1 MGYNRA
7 NDGAWLGSDLGS
19 GHGSKHGFA
28 AKRALEASG
37 RSLDDAPRDVLPLF
51 PGHLLPGMLMRLT
64 PQDRELALKHKL
76 VPAAVLPGM
85 TVYSAITPAA
95 ERAAQALGLRVV
107 ARADAAA
114 FRKAVRFVLGP
125 GLLREA
131 VFGLARRHPGLSAQR
146 RFTGQQLAGLMVL
159 LALVA
164 ATGIG
169 LDWGYVLL
177 AASLLSGCFFAMT
190 VAIRIL
196 ALLPG
201 TVLQAPAV
209 PPLTTSALPSYS
221 VLVPLFRETAVLN
234 QLIGGLMALD
244 YPVAKLDIKLILE
257 EEDVLMQRAVMA
269 RQLPEHFDVIVVP
282 AGKPQTKPRALN
294 YALQFSRGELLTI
307 YDSEDVPEPDQ
318 LRRAAAIF
326 AARDEGLACLQAVL
340 TYYNPNENW
349 LTRQFTAEYAALFN
363 VLLPALAATG
373 LPLPLGGTSNH
384 FRSAALRAVGAWDPF
399 NVTEDAD
406 LGYRFRRMG
415 FETDA
420 FESRTYEEANTQL
433 WNWMRQRRRW
443 LKGFLHTWLVLMRHP
458 VQLFRETGPSGFW
471 TIQCMSLGV
480 FASALLHPFF
490 LAHTLWFFLSGRVY
504 QELATPLHGGAIG
517 LGGAILL
524 LGYGVSMACAQRGLA
539 KLGFWHWTGT
549 ILTMP
554 LYWMLMTPAAWMA
567 LWDFAVRPHHWHKT
581 QHGLSALLRAGGGKA
596 RRRGAGRELSRT

>member
-1 MGYNRA
+1 MDDDRA
-7 NDGAWLGSDLGS
+7 KDGAWLGSDLGS
-19 GHGSKHGFA
+19 GHGLG
-28 AKRALEASG
+28 AKQALGGSPA
-37 RSLDDAPRDVLPLF
+37 SLDDAPRDVLPVF

-85 TVYSAITPAA
+85 TVYSAVTPTA
-95 ERAAQALGLRVV
+95 ERAATALGLRVV
-107 ARADAAA
+107 ARADPGA

-131 VFGLARRHPGLSAQR
+131 VFGLARRHPALSARR
-146 RFTGQQLAGLMVL
+146 RFTAEQLAGLMVL
-159 LALVA
+159 VALVS
-164 ATGIG
+164 ATGIA

-201 TVLQAPAV
+201 TVLRAPAA
-209 PPLTTSALPSYS
+209 PPLASSALPSYS

-269 RQLPEHFDVIVVP
+269 RQLPEHFDVIIVP

-307 YDSEDVPEPDQ
+307 YDSEDIPEPDQ

-326 AARDEGLACLQAVL
+326 AARDDGLACLQAVL

-349 LTRQFTAEYAALFN
+349 LTRQFTAEYATLFN

-384 FRSAALRAVGAWDPF
+384 FRSAALRAVGGWDPF

-415 FETDA
+415 FETDT
-420 FESRTYEEANTQL
+420 FDSRTYEEANTQL
-433 WNWMRQRRRW
+433 WNWMKQRRRW

-471 TIQCMSLGV
+471 TMQCMSLGV
-480 FASALLHPFF
+480 FASSLLHPFF

-504 QELATPLHGGAIG
+504 EELATPLHGGAIG

-524 LGYGVSMACAQRGLA
+524 LGYGVSMACAQRGLG
-539 KLGFWHWTGT
+539 KLGYWHWTGT

-567 LWDFAVRPHHWHKT
+567 LWDFMVRPHHWHKT
-581 QHGLSALLRAGGGKA
+581 EHGLSAMLRTGGGKT
-596 RRRGAGRELSRT
+596 RRRGTGRALSRT